1 MVYEQWSYRRP
12 ILVTENSGSDLSDY
26 AVKIVL
32 NSSNFDS
39 WDKVNPDGSDIR
51 FTDDQGN
58 PLSYW
63 IEKFDYNNQEAI
75 IWVKIP
81 VLQANQQITIYMY
94 YGNPNAVSEEDP
106 ESVFSFFDDFED
118 GVIDS
123 NKWNITA
130 DQEGAVVEQNGTLI
144 VYGSSTPDGVRAV
157 ADSIDVPQTKN
168 AKLHARLMHKNLRTV
183 GNKWY
188 DWFTGTLLVY
198 IDIIATKVGYQ
209 WHNYPN
215 WVVGYGTDPNNT
227 NSWATIPSLLD
238 SYHNIELYTKQD
250 GHVTCKVDG
259 TEYST
264 NGTIDVSGTEYVKV
278 VFKGECETNTDGAKS
293 DIYVDYVFIRS
304 YTDPEPSVTIMSEEY
319 VGVTISVYDS
329 LLVQN
334 AYISLQRVLETSI
347 LVSDSL
353 LVQNANISLSKLL
366 EPSILVSD
374 SLLVKN
380 ANISI
385 SKLLEP
391 SILVSD
397 LIAVQNAEVS
407 LVRTLEPSI
416 LVSNALLVQ
425 NAYISISRS
434 SEPVILVSDDLLVQ
448 NAYVRLIRTLEPS
461 ILVSDSLLVEN
472 AYIQMLASSEPFI
485 TVRDTLLVQN
495 ANISLQRLLETIISI
510 SGLWAV
516 RNATV
521 TLQRTKEVVTK
532 PSGVSAE
539 GIILFASALGI
550 LYALAKKRE
559 EEKYGKVS
567 YY

>member
-32 NSSNFDS
+32 NSQNFDS
-39 WDKVNPDGSDIR
+39 WGKVNPDGSDIR

-63 IEKFDYNNQEAI
+63 IEKFDSVNQEAI

-94 YGNPNAVSEEDP
+94 YGNPNAISEEDP

-118 GVIDS
+118 GVIDT
-123 NKWNITA
+123 NKWNIT
-130 DQEGAVVEQNGTLI
+130 EGSPSVSNGILTLTATSGI
-144 VYGSSTPDGVRAV
+144 Q
-157 ADSIDVPQTKN
+157 SINSYTYPISIRHKTK
-168 AKLHARLMHKNLRTV
+168 R
-183 GNKWY
+183 
-188 DWFTGTLLVY
+188 
-198 IDIIATKVGYQ
+198 
-209 WHNYPN
+209 
-215 WVVGYGTDPNNT
+215 GYGNYIG
-227 NSWATIPSLLD
+227 W
-238 SYHNIELYTKQD
+238 
-250 GHVTCKVDG
+250 VDQQ
-259 TEYST
+259 YQ
-264 NGTIDVSGTEYVKV
+264 GTIDWHTSSTDNQWVLAIGNGSDWVKKVLGTPDVSNYNIDEFIVLSS
-278 VFKGECETNTDGAKS
+278 GAKMYRNDS
-293 DIYVDYVFIRS
+293 YIDELTQNQVITYGYIKVTTWIDPVYVDYIFARP

-334 AYISLQRVLETSI
+334 AYVSLQRVLETSI
-347 LVSDSL
+347 LVSNSL
-353 LVQNANISLSKLL
+353 LVQNASISLSKIL

-374 SLLVKN
+374 LLAVKN
-380 ANISI
+380 ADISI

-391 SILVSD
+391 TILVSD

-448 NAYVRLIRTLEPS
+448 NAYVSLLRVIEPS

-516 RNATV
+516 RNATI

-550 LYALAKKRE
+550 LYALAKKKERE
-559 EEKYGKVS
+559 EYEVS

>member
-12 ILVTENSGSDLSDY
+12 ILVTEQSGSDLSDY
-26 AVKIVL
+26 AVRIVL

-63 IEKFDYNNQEAI
+63 IEKFDSVNQEAI

-106 ESVFSFFDDFED
+106 ESVFSFFDDFNDLGKWRVVRVGGSGYAKTENGWLKIKSTD
-118 GVIDS
+118 WCTTVDTAYNSNAMQVID
-123 NKWNITA
+123 
-130 DQEGAVVEQNGTLI
+130 
-144 VYGSSTPDGVRAV
+144 
-157 ADSIDVPQTKN
+157 
-168 AKLHARLMHKNLRTV
+168 AK
-183 GNKWY
+183 
-188 DWFTGTLLVY
+188 
-198 IDIIATKVGYQ
+198 
-209 WHNYPN
+209 
-215 WVVGYGTDPNNT
+215 
-227 NSWATIPSLLD
+227 
-238 SYHNIELYTKQD
+238 
-250 GHVTCKVDG
+250 
-259 TEYST
+259 
-264 NGTIDVSGTEYVKV
+264 VKV
-278 VFKGECETNTDGAKS
+278 VDNGDAFMIGFSDGTYNDTGVSLNDYLAMWNGFRSELDNQRIIKHS
-293 DIYVDYVFIRS
+293 SGNLIIISSTTEGFLENGLEYVLSFGWNNSLLKQYNDYVLLQSGTDSEFNGFSYIFVKAFGNPGYTTSEYWVDWVRVRP
-304 YTDPEPSVTIMSEEY
+304 YTDPEPSITIMSEEY

-334 AYISLQRVLETSI
+334 AYVSIQRVLETSI
-347 LVSDSL
+347 LVADSL

-374 SLLVKN
+374 LIAVKS
-380 ANISI
+380 ADISM

-397 LIAVQNAEVS
+397 SLLVKNAEIS

-425 NAYISISRS
+425 NAYISVSRS

-448 NAYVRLIRTLEPS
+448 NAHIRMIRTLEPS
-461 ILVSDSLLVEN
+461 ILVSDSLLVRN

-485 TVRDTLLVQN
+485 TVRDALLVQN
-495 ANISLQRLLETIISI
+495 ANINLQRLLEPTILL

-516 RNATV
+516 RNATII
-521 TLQRTKEVVTK
+521 LQRTKEVVTK

-550 LYALAKKRE
+550 LYALAKKKERE
-559 EEKYGKVS
+559 EYEVS